1 MIRLSSRLAALGLT
15 GLIAVTAAGPAAAQN
30 APASAPAAAAQPAD
44 PALASPPFTEEDA
57 RAIRNARIAA
67 LKTVVE
73 LTPEQEK
80 LWAPLEKAI
89 RDIARNSAQ
98 RREKRFSA
106 PPPADFLAALEEVA
120 DAEAARAADLKAFI
134 AAAKPF
140 VASLTPQQKHRIPVF
155 LGLVDAPGGP
165 PSSSLWIFEEEQG

>member
-15 GLIAVTAAGPAAAQN
+15 GLIAASAPGLVAGPASAQN
-30 APASAPAAAAQPAD
+30 APAAAQPAD
-44 PALASPPFTEEDA
+44 PAHASPAFTEDDA

-67 LKTVVE
+67 LKTVIE

-80 LWAPLEKAI
+80 LWAPVEKAI

-106 PPPADFLAALEEVA
+106 PPATDFLTALERVA
-120 DAEAARAADLKAFI
+120 DAEAARAADLKAFV

-140 VASLTPQQKHRIPVF
+140 VAALTPQQKQRIPVF
-155 LGLVDAPGGP
+155 LGLADVPGGA
-165 PSSSLWIFEEEQG
+165 PSQSLWIFEEEQG